1 MAPAG
6 ERQNNHTMS
15 TLCGNCGSMFALGG
29 RVKVQVAS
37 ADDVPMPDASLGRVR
52 SAPART
58 RRGALD
64 EAPDARRHLS
74 AVSDLTNV
82 VVWELEVPGA
92 GVIWH
97 APFARVLRAHPAS
110 SGYRVPA
117 GPAGRHVSLDE
128 LGDAVL
134 APIVETVTAGI
145 AWENYE
151 LIQEFEGPDGIV
163 QRVLVRAVALPDPVT
178 AHFMGIVADLS
189 RPGDVSWVTAD
200 VSERLRLLVE
210 HSPDGIIVHQD
221 GLVVYTNP
229 AAVRMV
235 GLPSPAEALGKAITA
250 FVSPDDLT
258 ATIARLA
265 QLKEPGDVVKGF
277 EATLL
282 RVDGGEVPVEIASA
296 RTSWNGKAAFQVI
309 MRDVSER
316 RVAEEE
322 QAARA
327 ALERRYAAAVAAL
340 EEGVVVIDREGA
352 VAAANESAMRILGSR
367 LHAGR
372 GDGIFSAG
380 GAVQREDGVPFA
392 PDALPLAVAVGRGEA
407 TTNVVI
413 GVHDEDGNDQWL
425 SVSSRPIGDG
435 ADADNAAAVC
445 SVSDITDRK
454 RLVDR
459 LAWEARNDPLTGL
472 ANRSGFLA
480 SMQAAIEESDD
491 GSSEGLVLF
500 FFDLD
505 RFKVVNDS
513 LGHAAGDEVLL
524 AVAQRLRTAM
534 PDAIALSRLH
544 GDEFAALERLVPD
557 TDAALQ
563 RAEELRTI
571 LSRPVQ
577 LNTGRTLA
585 VTASIGL
592 VRLADVGP
600 DASDVLQDADMAML
614 QAKTRGRG
622 RVAIFDAG
630 LREEV
635 GSRLEL
641 EHDLRAAVDN
651 GELRLEYQPL
661 ASLGNGRVL
670 GLEALVR
677 WEHPRRGLLLPG
689 RFVGLAE
696 ESELI
701 VALGQWVLEAGC
713 AQMARW
719 RAMYPEATD
728 SFLAVNVSPRQLDGQ
743 QLLPALRA
751 ALDNS
756 GLPAGALMLEITESG
771 LVSDDGRMSVMLEEL
786 REFGVRLAIDDFGTG
801 YSSLS
806 HLKRLPVSYIKVDRS
821 FVSGLGSNAEDER
834 IVAAITE
841 LGHGLG
847 LRVVAEGVEN
857 RQQRHVARELGCDLY
872 QGYLLAEPRRP
883 RDIPAFWRMRPGSPR
898 PAS

>member
-1 MAPAG
+1 MAGPGASSPCVSTVKVLVAGADSHDMAEARLGPVRTAPA
-6 ERQNNHTMS
+6 
-15 TLCGNCGSMFALGG
+15 FARPGAVDEL
-29 RVKVQVAS
+29 
-37 ADDVPMPDASLGRVR
+37 PDAWRQL
-52 SAPART
+52 
-58 RRGALD
+58 AL
-64 EAPDARRHLS
+64 
-74 AVSDLTNV
+74 VSDLTNV

-92 GVIWH
+92 GVTWH
-97 APFARVLRAHPAS
+97 APFARLLKS
-110 SGYRVPA
+110 QTSGGKYRVPP
-117 GPAGRHVSLDE
+117 GPGGRVVGLDE

-134 APIVETVTAGI
+134 APVVETVQAGI

-151 LIQEFEGPDGIV
+151 LVQEFEAPGGTTH
-163 QRVLVRAVALPDPVT
+163 RVLVRALSVPDPQVSR
-178 AHFMGIVADLS
+178 FLGII
-189 RPGDVSWVTAD
+189 AD
-200 VSERLRLLVE
+200 VSEPDDVPWITADVGERLQLLVE

-235 GLPSPAEALGKAITA
+235 GLSSPGEALGRPITTFLSQA
-250 FVSPDDLT
+250 DLA

-265 QLKEPGDVVKGF
+265 QLKAPGDVVKGF

-282 RVDGGEVPVEIASA
+282 RRDGGTLPVEVASA
-296 RTSWNGKAAFQVI
+296 RTSWNGKPAFQAI
-309 MRDVSER
+309 MRDISER
-316 RVAEEE
+316 KLAEE
-322 QAARA
+322 QAQARA
-327 ALERRYAAAVAAL
+327 AIERRHAAAVAAL
-340 EEGVVVIDREGA
+340 EEGVVVIDRDGA
-352 VAAANESAMRILGSR
+352 VAAGNDSAVRILGDR
-367 LHAGR
+367 LRDGR
-372 GDGIFSAG
+372 GDAIFTG
-380 GAVQREDGVPFA
+380 GRAAQREGGVAFP
-392 PDALPLAVAVGRGEA
+392 PHELPLARALSAHEA
-407 TTNVVI
+407 STNVVV
-413 GVHDEDGNDQWL
+413 GVVDDAGNDQWL
-425 SVSSRPIGDG
+425 SVSSRPIGDTESE
-435 ADADNAAAVC
+435 DNAAVVC

-480 SMQAAIEESDD
+480 SVHDAIQGADA
-491 GSSEGLVLF
+491 SELKGLVLF

-505 RFKVVNDS
+505 RFKLVNDS
-513 LGHAAGDEVLL
+513 LGHAVGDEVLL
-524 AVAQRLRTAM
+524 AMAERLRSSMPTA
-534 PDAIALSRLH
+534 ISLSRLH
-544 GDEFAALERLVPD
+544 GDEFAALEPGVPD
-557 TDAALQ
+557 TDSALQ
-563 RAEELRTI
+563 RAEELRTV
-571 LSRPVQ
+571 LSRPVR
-577 LNTGRTLA
+577 LSTGRTLA
-585 VTASIGL
+585 VTPSIGL
-592 VRLADVGP
+592 VRLIDVGR
-600 DASDVLQDADMAML
+600 DAAEVLQDADMAML

-661 ASLGNGRVL
+661 ASLSNGRVL

-689 RFVGLAE
+689 RFVRLAE

-719 RAMYPEATD
+719 RAMYPEAAD

-743 QLLPALRA
+743 QLLPTLRN
-751 ALDNS
+751 ALDKS

-771 LVSDDGRMSVMLEEL
+771 LVSEDGRIHSMLSEL
-786 REFGVRLAIDDFGTG
+786 REFGVRLSIDDFGTG

-806 HLKRLPVSYIKVDRS
+806 LLKRLPVSYLKVDRS
-821 FVSGLGSNAEDER
+821 FVMGLGSDAEDER

-857 RQQRHVARELGCDLY
+857 RQQRHVARQLGCDLY

-883 RDIPAFWRMRPGSPR
+883 RDIPPFWRPR
-898 PAS
+898 AGHPAVAAE

>member
-1 MAPAG
+1 M
-6 ERQNNHTMS
+6 
-15 TLCGNCGSMFALGG
+15 
-29 RVKVQVAS
+29 VKVLVAGADSQHMAEARLGPVRTAPGS
-37 ADDVPMPDASLGRVR
+37 ARPGTLDAPPDAWSQL
-52 SAPART
+52 
-58 RRGALD
+58 AL
-64 EAPDARRHLS
+64 
-74 AVSDLTNV
+74 VSDLTNV
-82 VVWELEVPGA
+82 VVWELEVPGD
-92 GVIWH
+92 GVRWH
-97 APFARVLRAHPAS
+97 APFARLLRSQPA
-110 SGYRVPA
+110 GARYRVPT
-117 GPAGRHVSLDE
+117 GPQGRSVPLDE

-134 APIVETVTAGI
+134 APIVETVQAGI

-151 LIQEFEGPDGIV
+151 LVQEFEAPGGAV
-163 QRVLVRAVALPDPVT
+163 LRVMVRAVSVPDPDGT
-178 AHFMGIVADLS
+178 RFLGIVADVS
-189 RPGDVSWVTAD
+189 EPGDVPWITAD
-200 VSERLRLLVE
+200 VGERLQLLVE
-210 HSPDGIIVHQD
+210 HSPDGIIVHQE

-235 GLPSPAEALGKAITA
+235 GLTAPGDALGKPITA
-250 FVSPDDLT
+250 FISQADLT

-282 RVDGGEVPVEIASA
+282 RGDGGTLPVEVASA
-296 RTSWNGKAAFQVI
+296 RTSWNGKPAFQAI
-309 MRDVSER
+309 MRDISER
-316 RVAEEE
+316 KVAEEE
-322 QAARA
+322 AQARA
-327 ALERRYAAAVAAL
+327 AIERRHAAAVAAL
-340 EEGVVVIDREGA
+340 EEGVVVIDPQGA
-352 VAAANESAMRILGSR
+352 VQAANDSAIRILGTR
-367 LHAGR
+367 LHSGR
-372 GDGIFSAG
+372 GDDIFTG
-380 GAVQREDGVPFA
+380 GSGAQRESGAAFPTEE
-392 PDALPLAVAVGRGEA
+392 LPLAVALTRGRA
-407 TTNVVI
+407 TTNVVV
-413 GVHDEDGNDQWL
+413 GVHDDAGNDQWL
-425 SVSSRPIGDG
+425 SVSSRPLGDAVG
-435 ADADNAAAVC
+435 ADNAAVVC
-445 SVSDITDRK
+445 SVSDITDSK

-480 SMQAAIEESDD
+480 VMHDAIENADALMLK
-491 GSSEGLVLF
+491 GLVLF

-505 RFKVVNDS
+505 RFKLVNDS
-513 LGHAAGDEVLL
+513 LGHAVGDEVLL
-524 AVAQRLRTAM
+524 AMAERLRSAM
-534 PDAIALSRLH
+534 PSAVSISRLH
-544 GDEFAALERLVPD
+544 GDEFAALEPSIPD

-563 RAEELRTI
+563 RAEELRTV
-571 LSRPVQ
+571 LSRPVR
-577 LNTGRTLA
+577 LSTGRTLA
-585 VTASIGL
+585 VTPSIGL
-592 VRLADVGP
+592 VRLTDVGR
-600 DASDVLQDADMAML
+600 DAAEVLQDADMAML

-661 ASLGNGRVL
+661 ASLSNGRVL

-689 RFVGLAE
+689 RFVRLAE

-719 RAMYPEATD
+719 RAMYPEAAE

-743 QLLPALRA
+743 QLMPALRS
-751 ALDNS
+751 ALDSS

-771 LVSDDGRMSVMLEEL
+771 LVSDDGRIHTMLNEL
-786 REFGVRLAIDDFGTG
+786 REFGVRLSIDDFGTG

-806 HLKRLPVSYIKVDRS
+806 LLKRLPVSYIKVDRS
-821 FVSGLGSNAEDER
+821 FVMGLGSDAEDER

-857 RQQRHVARELGCDLY
+857 RQQRHVARQLGCDLY

-883 RDIPAFWRMRPGSPR
+883 RDIPPFWRPR
-898 PAS
+898 PAYPNRATG

>member
-1 MAPAG
+1 
-6 ERQNNHTMS
+6 MS
-15 TLCGNCGSMFALGG
+15 T
-29 RVKVQVAS
+29 VKVLVAS
-37 ADDVPMPDASLGRVR
+37 ADTQHMAEARLGPVR
-52 SAPART
+52 TAPAFARP
-58 RRGALD
+58 GALD
-64 EAPDARRHLS
+64 ELPEAWRQLAL
-74 AVSDLTNV
+74 VSDLTNV
-82 VVWELEVPGA
+82 VVWELEVPGT
-92 GVIWH
+92 GVTWH
-97 APFARVLRAHPAS
+97 APFVRLLKSQPNGGR
-110 SGYRVPA
+110 YRVPP
-117 GPAGRHVSLDE
+117 GPGGRVVRLED

-134 APIVETVTAGI
+134 APVVETVQAGI

-151 LIQEFEGPDGIV
+151 LVQEFEAPGGSTH
-163 QRVLVRAVALPDPVT
+163 RVLVRAVSVPDPQVSR
-178 AHFMGIVADLS
+178 FLGII
-189 RPGDVSWVTAD
+189 AD
-200 VSERLRLLVE
+200 VSEPDDVPWITADVGERLQLLVE

-235 GLPSPAEALGKAITA
+235 GLSSPGEALGRPITA
-250 FVSPDDLT
+250 FLSQSDLA

-265 QLKEPGDVVKGF
+265 QLKDPGDVVKGF

-282 RVDGGEVPVEIASA
+282 RRDGGTLPVEVASA
-296 RTSWNGKAAFQVI
+296 RTSWNGKPAFQAI
-309 MRDVSER
+309 MRDISER
-316 RVAEEE
+316 KLAEE
-322 QAARA
+322 QAQARA
-327 ALERRYAAAVAAL
+327 AIERRHAAAVAAL
-340 EEGVVVIDREGA
+340 EEGVIVIDRDGA
-352 VAAANESAMRILGSR
+352 VVAENDSAVRILGSR
-367 LHAGR
+367 LRDGR
-372 GDGIFSAG
+372 GDAIFTGGRAAQREG
-380 GAVQREDGVPFA
+380 GAPF
-392 PDALPLAVAVGRGEA
+392 PPHELPLARALSAAEA
-407 TTNVVI
+407 STNVMI
-413 GVHDEDGNDQWL
+413 GVTDDAGNDQWL
-425 SVSSRPIGDG
+425 SVSSRPIGGRDTEGDAGSNGSEGGDG
-435 ADADNAAAVC
+435 SDDNAAVVC

-480 SMQAAIEESDD
+480 ALHDAIHDAHP
-491 GSSEGLVLF
+491 SELKGFVLF

-505 RFKVVNDS
+505 RFKLVNDS
-513 LGHAAGDEVLL
+513 LGHAVGDEVLL
-524 AVAQRLRTAM
+524 AMADRLRSSMPTA
-534 PDAIALSRLH
+534 ISLSRLH
-544 GDEFAALERLVPD
+544 GDEFAALEPGVND
-557 TDAALQ
+557 TDSALQ
-563 RAEELRTI
+563 RAEELRTV
-571 LSRPVQ
+571 LSRPVR
-577 LNTGRTLA
+577 LSTGRTLA
-585 VTASIGL
+585 VTPSIGL
-592 VRLADVGP
+592 VRLVDVGN
-600 DASDVLQDADMAML
+600 DAAEVLQDADMAML

-661 ASLGNGRVL
+661 ASLSNGRVL

-689 RFVGLAE
+689 RFVRLAE

-719 RAMYPEATD
+719 RAMYPEAAD

-743 QLLPALRA
+743 QLLPALRN
-751 ALDNS
+751 ALDKS

-771 LVSDDGRMSVMLEEL
+771 LVSEDGHIHTMLNEL
-786 REFGVRLAIDDFGTG
+786 REFGVRLSIDDFGTG

-806 HLKRLPVSYIKVDRS
+806 LLKRLPVSYLKVDRS
-821 FVSGLGSNAEDER
+821 FVMGLGTDAEDER

-857 RQQRHVARELGCDLY
+857 RQQRHVARQLGCDLY

-883 RDIPAFWRMRPGSPR
+883 RDIPQFWRPR
-898 PAS
+898 SAQPAKAAG